1 MTVKVYK
8 RTDSSR
14 DIPYQDALLSRIFP
28 DWKTAPCFFDEEIQL
43 LTRRTTRR
51 EKDEIYTASLAL
63 FADTEGGI
71 KEFLQ
76 AIKKHGH
83 KIICAEESL
92 TWSGGKP
99 VGIVVAQWRDARKA
113 GASMRG
119 AIKSA
124 ATRRARTAERF
135 ALIADR
141 WPLPSKDYPA
151 HVLLKEAGIRSINT
165 VNNLHIKVDRNGN
178 LVTKT
183 REKFQAEYQA
193 AQKRKARKVK
203 K

>member
-14 DIPYQDALLSRIFP
+14 DVPYQDALLSRVVP
-28 DWKTAPCFFDEEIQL
+28 AWPNVPCFFDEEIQL
-43 LTRRTTRR
+43 LTRCTTRK
-51 EKDEIYTASLAL
+51 EKDDIYCASLAL
-63 FADTEGGI
+63 FADTEIGI
-71 KEFLQ
+71 KEFLRD
-76 AIKKHGH
+76 IKKHGH

-99 VGIVVAQWRDARKA
+99 IGIVVAQWRDARKA

-124 ATRRARTAERF
+124 ATRKAKTAA
-135 ALIADR
+135 ALASIYDKLL
-141 WPLPSKDYPA
+141 LPFEGENTTRK
-151 HVLLKEAGIRSINT
+151 LLDSVGVKSINS
-165 VNNLHIKVDRNGN
+165 IKNHYH
-178 LVTKT
+178 KC
-183 REKFQAEYQA
+183 REDLQAEYQA
-193 AQKRKARKVK
+193 AQKRKARKLQLPVK